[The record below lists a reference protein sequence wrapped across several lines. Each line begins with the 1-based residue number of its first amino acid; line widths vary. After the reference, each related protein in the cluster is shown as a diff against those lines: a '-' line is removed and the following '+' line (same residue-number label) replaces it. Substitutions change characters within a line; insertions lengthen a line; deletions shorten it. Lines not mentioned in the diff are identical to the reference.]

1 MEGCLRSHKS
11 QYFDTRVNTVT
22 TYAAQAIN
30 AQAALNAEVV
40 GLVVVMDDA
49 NIFLADYKSMADL
62 TPPFEKLVNATLKQN
77 MECSIFIRDY
87 CRVGFLGKYAIH
99 KGVIDLTMLQ
109 NMLRLN
115 HSKRAPQEKSVGSR
129 AHTQSYNR
137 FAWKESPHRVLSSRI
152 GCLRRRRIYV
162 SRCRQV

>member
-1 MEGCLRSHKS
+1 MEGCLRSCQS
-11 QYFDTRVNTVT
+11 QYYDARTDTSF
-22 TYAAQAIN
+22 TYVAQAIN

-87 CRVGFLGKYAIH
+87 CRVGFLGKDDIH
-99 KGVIDLTMLQ
+99 QGGMNLT
-109 NMLRLN
+109 
-115 HSKRAPQEKSVGSR
+115 KS
-129 AHTQSYNR
+129 
-137 FAWKESPHRVLSSRI
+137 
-152 GCLRRRRIYV
+152 
-162 SRCRQV
+162 